1 MAFKFFDKNLQVVV
15 LNLSQ
20 VSRNFQINFIN
31 KLLENL
37 KEEGFILHLNTI
49 FGVFIYLIC
58 HY

>member
-20 VSRNFQINFIN
+20 VSGNFQMNFIN

-49 FGVFIYLIC
+49 FALFIYLIC
-58 HY
+58 HC

>member
-31 KLLENL
+31 KLLEKFKRRRVYSSFKYNIW
-37 KEEGFILHLNTI
+37 GIHLPDMP
-49 FGVFIYLIC
+49 L
-58 HY
+58 